1 MQALGRQI
9 LVEFYDCDRDVLN
22 SEPRIREILL
32 EGVRRSQATIVSD
45 TFHTFSPH
53 GVSGAVVIAESHVAI
68 HTWPEYGYAAVDIF
82 TCGETIDPWIIQQY
96 LKEEFSAGNISSM
109 EMKRGLFAERVS
121 HKPMPE
127 PELEMAV

>member
-22 SEPRIREILL
+22 SEQRIREILL
-32 EGVRRSQATIVSD
+32 EGVRLSRATIVSD

-82 TCGETIDPWIIQQY
+82 TCGDTIDPWVIQKF
-96 LKEEFSAGNISSM
+96 LEDEFYAGNVSSM
-109 EMKRGLFAERVS
+109 EMKRGLFPQKVS
-121 HKPMPE
+121 HKPM
-127 PELEMAV
+127 LEFALSA